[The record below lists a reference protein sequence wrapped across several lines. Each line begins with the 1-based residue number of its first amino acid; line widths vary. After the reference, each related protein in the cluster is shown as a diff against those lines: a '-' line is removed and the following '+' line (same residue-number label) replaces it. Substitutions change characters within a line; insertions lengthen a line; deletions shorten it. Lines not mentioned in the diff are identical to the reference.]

1 VRSAPAAGPLLPMLP
16 GVVPTE
22 AASARGRPARR
33 QRMSLTRGERF
44 MWIEDDGTVS
54 SMWVD
59 GSYRHL
65 PRRAR
70 WAMWTADPADLDE
83 LSDDVTALETAVR
96 NAASCRREWPDQSA
110 YRMREIPRELLGGFR
125 GLRDLADV
133 REHLLSF
140 PLALSMQWQT
150 DAVQVAVDVVDTVR
164 RGALRRRLARGAHHV
179 ASRLRI
185 PVIGRSEPAPP
196 RARRIAPLDACSAPG
211 QLVDDDGER
220 LHDPSRVERLA
231 ASRSRAAR

>member
-1 VRSAPAAGPLLPMLP
+1 
-16 GVVPTE
+16 
-22 AASARGRPARR
+22 
-33 QRMSLTRGERF
+33 MSLTRGERI

-59 GSYRHL
+59 GSFHHL

-83 LSDDVTALETAVR
+83 LADDVTALETAVR
-96 NAASCRREWPDQSA
+96 IAASCRREWPDQSA

-150 DAVQVAVDVVDTVR
+150 DAVQVAVGVVDTVR
-164 RGALRRRLARGAHHV
+164 RGALRRRLARGAHLV

-211 QLVDDDGER
+211 QLVDDDGEP

-231 ASRSRAAR
+231 ASRSRAARWR

>member
-1 VRSAPAAGPLLPMLP
+1 
-16 GVVPTE
+16 
-22 AASARGRPARR
+22 
-33 QRMSLTRGERF
+33 
-44 MWIEDDGTVS
+44 MWIDDDGTVS
-54 SMWVD
+54 SMWVS
-59 GSYRHL
+59 GSFRLL
-65 PRRAR
+65 PWRAR
-70 WAMWTADPADLDE
+70 WALWTAEPEELDE
-83 LSDDVTALETAVR
+83 LSDDVTALETAVG

-164 RGALRRRLARGAHHV
+164 RSTRRRLLARGAHAL

-185 PVIGRSEPAPP
+185 PVMGGSRTAPP

-211 QLVDDDGER
+211 QLVDDDGEP

-231 ASRSRAAR
+231 ASPSRAARWR

>member
-1 VRSAPAAGPLLPMLP
+1 
-16 GVVPTE
+16 
-22 AASARGRPARR
+22 
-33 QRMSLTRGERF
+33 MSLTRGERI

-59 GSYRHL
+59 GSFRHL

-231 ASRSRAAR
+231 ASRSRAARWR